1 MPRLFKLSENLVN
14 MNIACITYRE
24 WATRIY
30 NQLFD
35 KYKNEHKFLLV
46 SSKEEFNK
54 KELIEFNPNIIL
66 WYGWSWIV
74 DEYFTEKYISV
85 MLHPS
90 PLPKYRGGSPIQNQI
105 INGERQSAVSLFKM
119 TKNLDDGDIFFQ
131 DKFSLEGSLNDIFNR
146 IIDLGIKGTINIL
159 EGNYKLKQQ
168 DHSKA
173 TYTKRR
179 EPKESEITLDE
190 LKNKSSTYL
199 YNKIRMLND
208 PYPNAYI
215 ITSDKKKLFITK
227 SKIE

>member
-1 MPRLFKLSENLVN
+1 